1 VTDGVLLYV
10 VDEGVATATL
20 NRPDKRNALNTELV
34 QALKDAL
41 DRAEADPSVRVV
53 VITGAGKDFCSGL
66 DLADLQQ
73 ISDLSAEENLADA
86 RSLGSLFTRLRSH
99 RLPVVAMVRGKALA
113 GGCGLATA
121 CDVVLA
127 QDDAQF
133 GYPEVHLGFVPA
145 LVMAILRRKVSE
157 AKAFDLVTGGG
168 RISAVQA
175 ERLGLVTH
183 VYPSTSFEED
193 AAGYAS
199 ALASKPPVA
208 TAATKRLLYDLDGL
222 GFEDAIERGAQV
234 NAEARMTE
242 ECREGVRRFL
252 DKSGG

>member
-1 VTDGVLLYV
+1 MTEGVLLYRV
-10 VDEGVATATL
+10 EGGVATLTL
-20 NRPDKRNALNTELV
+20 NRPDKRNALNAELV

-41 DRAEADPSVRVV
+41 DRAEADESARVI
-53 VITGAGKDFCSGL
+53 VIAGAGRDFCSGL

-86 RSLGSLFTRLRSH
+86 RSLGALFTRMREH
-99 RLPVVAMVRGKALA
+99 PLPIVAMVTGKALA

-157 AKAFDLVTGGG
+157 GKAFDLVTAGG
-168 RISAVQA
+168 RIAAGEA
-175 ERLGLVTH
+175 ERLGLVTQ
-183 VYPSTSFEED
+183 VFPSASFREG
-193 AAGYAS
+193 AAEYAS
-199 ALASKPPVA
+199 ALASKPPTAVA
-208 TAATKRLLYDLDGL
+208 MTKRLLYDLDGL
-222 GFEDAIERGAQV
+222 EFEEAIERGAQV
-234 NAEARMTE
+234 NAEARMTA

-252 DKSGG
+252 DKSG